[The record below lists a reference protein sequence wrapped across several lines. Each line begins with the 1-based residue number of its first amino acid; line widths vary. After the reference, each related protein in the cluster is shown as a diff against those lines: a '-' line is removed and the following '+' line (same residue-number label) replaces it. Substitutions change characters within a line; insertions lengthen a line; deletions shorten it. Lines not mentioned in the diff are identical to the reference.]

1 MAILMDYVNP
11 LRERIMSFLDKEHI
25 QDAVDFLQLYHLSK
39 EDYDNMMEIMCLST
53 TRYPQISAKVI
64 SEIVLLLHI
73 C

>member
-73 C
+73 R

>member
-1 MAILMDYVNP
+1 MDYVNP